1 MGTVYPISS
10 ALQQPTTTTSTSS
23 DPTSGDNAQVNE
35 NMFLQLLVAQMKYQ
49 DPMNPVDSTQFL
61 TQTAQFTELE
71 TLQKIETEQSAQQS
85 ASLMLAASSMV
96 GRQVSYSL
104 ALNGNAATPVGTSVV
119 SIRGTLPKDADV
131 GAKARTST
139 TVYTSSG
146 MKVPL
151 TLDFTKTDTG
161 WTLQASSNG
170 LALGAP
176 LPITFDASGD
186 RTSTDLSIPSS
197 ALDGIVGTSGDWPA
211 TGITLGFGDSSDP
224 TRLQLASGP
233 STVDVAEQNGN
244 DGTSATGVV
253 TGVHMTSSGPQLVIA
268 GQDIPYTSV
277 TDIN

>member
-71 TLQKIETEQSAQQS
+71 TLQKMETEQAAQQS
-85 ASLMLAASSMV
+85 ASQLLAASSMV
-96 GRQVSYSL
+96 GRQITYSL
-104 ALNGNAATPVGTSVV
+104 SANGQATQPVGTSVV
-119 SIRGTLPKDADV
+119 SIRGSLPKDAST
-131 GAKARTST
+131 GAHVQTST
-139 TVYTSSG
+139 TIFSNSG
-146 MKVPL
+146 VKLPL
-151 TLDFTKTDTG
+151 DLDFTKTDTG
-161 WTLQASSNG
+161 WTVQASSG
-170 LALGAP
+170 GTMLGSP
-176 LPITFDASGD
+176 LDITFDASGD
-186 RTSTDLSIPSS
+186 RTSTDLSIPPG
-197 ALDGIVGTSGDWPA
+197 ALDNITGTSGDWPT
-211 TGITLGFGDSSDP
+211 TGLTLGFGDSSDP

-233 STVDVAEQNGN
+233 ATVNVAEQNGN

>member
-1 MGTVYPISS
+1 MGTVFPISS
-10 ALQQPTTTTSTSS
+10 ATKQQATTPTSTS
-23 DPTSGDNAQVNE
+23 TSGDNAQVTE
-35 NMFLQLLVAQMKYQ
+35 NMFLKLLVAQMKYQ

-85 ASLMLAASSMV
+85 ASQMLAASSMV

-104 ALNGNAATPVGTSVV
+104 ALNGQAATPVGTSVV
-119 SIRGTLPKDADV
+119 SIRGSLPKDADV
-131 GAKARTST
+131 GAHAQTST
-139 TVYTSSG
+139 NVYTASG
-146 MKVPL
+146 VKVPL
-151 TLDFTKTDTG
+151 KLDFTKTDSG
-161 WTLQASSNG
+161 WTVQASSNG
-170 LALGAP
+170 VALGSP
-176 LPITFDASGD
+176 LLLTFDASGD

-197 ALDGIVGTSGDWPA
+197 TLDGIVGTSGDWPA
-211 TGITLGFGDSSDP
+211 TGVTLGFGDSSDP

-233 STVDVAEQNGN
+233 ATVNVAEQNGN

-253 TGVHMTSSGPQLVIA
+253 TGVHVTSSGPQLVIG

>member
-1 MGTVYPISS
+1 MGTVFPISS
-10 ALQQPTTTTSTSS
+10 ATKQTPTPTPTTTS
-23 DPTSGDNAQVNE
+23 SGDNAQVTE

-85 ASLMLAASSMV
+85 ASQMLAASSMV

-119 SIRGTLPKDADV
+119 SIRGTLPKDADA
-131 GAKARTST
+131 GAKAQTAT
-139 TVYTSSG
+139 TVYTASG

-161 WTLQASSNG
+161 WTLQASSSG

-253 TGVHMTSSGPQLVIA
+253 TGVHVTSSGPQLVIG
-268 GQDIPYTSV
+268 GQDSPYTSV